1 VIWAVPEG
9 VSGLLIVTAGLIVV
23 TAAAAVS
30 SLALLLAGSVIAGAG
45 QGLAFMGLLAGV
57 SGAAPDHQRGEVVS
71 AFYVATW
78 LGAALPVLA
87 VGFAAPGIGLL
98 RAAWIFTAVIAVVFL
113 GATAGLLKL
122 KHTTAAG
129 RSRPA
134 RRLKGAGC

>member
-1 VIWAVPEG
+1 
-9 VSGLLIVTAGLIVV
+9 
-23 TAAAAVS
+23 
-30 SLALLLAGSVIAGAG
+30 
-45 QGLAFMGLLAGV
+45 MGLLAGV

-87 VGFAAPGIGLL
+87 VGFATPGIGLL
-98 RAAWIFTAVIAVVFL
+98 RAAWIFIAVIAVIFL
-113 GATAGLLKL
+113 GQRPACSNSSTPLP
-122 KHTTAAG
+122 AG